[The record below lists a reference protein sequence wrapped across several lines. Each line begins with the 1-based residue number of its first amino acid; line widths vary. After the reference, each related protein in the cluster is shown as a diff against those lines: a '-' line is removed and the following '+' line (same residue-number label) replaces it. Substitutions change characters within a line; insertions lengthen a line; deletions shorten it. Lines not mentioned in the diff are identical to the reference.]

1 MLTEFCFH
9 NKLDSWDQ
17 EAGIYHFQFW
27 EKNKAC
33 QKNELSGLVC
43 SGAGLDNG
51 GNPSITAV
59 RPPTIQ
65 RMDSNLTSTLNSL
78 DYWDYSVELEC
89 LSGGPDGNDKEVF
102 FW

>member
-1 MLTEFCFH
+1 MD
-9 NKLDSWDQ
+9 KKIDS
-17 EAGIYHFQFW
+17 
-27 EKNKAC
+27 
-33 QKNELSGLVC
+33 SGLVC

-51 GNPSITAV
+51 GNASMTTV

-89 LSGGPDGNDKEVF
+89 LSGGPDGNNQNVELFLVNHVTHSTS
-102 FW
+102 

>member
-1 MLTEFCFH
+1 M
-9 NKLDSWDQ
+9 
-17 EAGIYHFQFW
+17 
-27 EKNKAC
+27 
-33 QKNELSGLVC
+33 SGLVC

-102 FW
+102 FSVNHVTHKTFYQLKGIRFEYGYMMMMIHM